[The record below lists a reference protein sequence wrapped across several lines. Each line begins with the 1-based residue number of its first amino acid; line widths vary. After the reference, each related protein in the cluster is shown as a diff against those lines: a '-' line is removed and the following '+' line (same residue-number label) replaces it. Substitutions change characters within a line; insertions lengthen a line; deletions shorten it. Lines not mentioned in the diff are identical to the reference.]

1 MFTPLTSDKNAN
13 TSHLVVV
20 FFWNRALSGH
30 VILLFFMFNCVCLG
44 IVQAGFYFNF
54 FFPCSFCFCC
64 IKEFRT
70 NKTKNLAYPLLVLSL
85 TTSSMF
91 K

>member
-54 FFPCSFCFCC
+54 FSLQFLFLLYKRISYKQNKKFGISSPCS
-64 IKEFRT
+64 KP
-70 NKTKNLAYPLLVLSL
+70 NH
-85 TTSSMF
+85 
-91 K
+91 